1 MRLTATAS
9 WSAADEASHACSY
22 DRVGAIGQHLICG
35 RPARYIA
42 LAACLRIIAG
52 MLSRVLGAALHSYE
66 SLVQR
71 AALTYAQRWHSRL
84 ASEAWT
90 GTTARKRLKKA
101 RLCAIRNSMTFT
113 QNYGMRCC
121 LKTSSCSGCRTSQ
134 NIDLF
139 QAPGRHRKAMVQCF
153 SGISGQ
159 AKTVFDD
166 ARVMVVTGR
175 ALVSLRAAVV

>member
-71 AALTYAQRWHSRL
+71 AALMYAQRWHSRL

-121 LKTSSCSGCRTSQ
+121 LKTAAVVARPRTLICFKRLEGTGRPWSSAS
-134 NIDLF
+134 
-139 QAPGRHRKAMVQCF
+139 
-153 SGISGQ
+153 
-159 AKTVFDD
+159 
-166 ARVMVVTGR
+166 R
-175 ALVSLRAAVV
+175 ALVARQKQFSTTHV